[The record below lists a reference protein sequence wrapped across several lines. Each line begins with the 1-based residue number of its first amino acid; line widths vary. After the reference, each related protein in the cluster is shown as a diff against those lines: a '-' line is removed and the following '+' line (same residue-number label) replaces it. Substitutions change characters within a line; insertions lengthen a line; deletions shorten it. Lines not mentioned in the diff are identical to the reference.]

1 MPFCPK
7 CKYEYKEGIKIC
19 SDCNVELVESLSAV
33 TVSVFTRD
41 ENTVDEALDFLTK
54 NDFTGAFKQESANA
68 EEMFDLLVPEAKYK
82 EAIGMLNV
90 YYRDVHENTEEEQEL
105 EDKRKEN
112 AENAPRYIDTS
123 DRAEN
128 YKSGASVL
136 IGVGIIGIIVLV
148 LVNLGIISLPVPAST
163 LSLINIVMGLLF
175 VAFVILGINSFTV
188 YKKIQK
194 IADEED
200 SIEDKI
206 DAWADSE
213 LDIESLKINDSD
225 EDSDEIKYFNRTE
238 SLRKQVEEKF
248 PELDPSFKEHIIE
261 DLYDRIF
268 GCE

>member
-7 CKYEYKEGIKIC
+7 CKYEYKDGIKIC
-19 SDCNVELVESLSAV
+19 SDCNVELVDSLSVITVAV
-33 TVSVFTRD
+33 FSRD
-41 ENTVDEALDFLTK
+41 EKTVDEALEFLSK
-54 NDFTGAFKQESANA
+54 NDFTGAYKIESENA
-68 EEMFDLLVPEAKYK
+68 VDLYDLRVPEAKYK
-82 EAIGMLNV
+82 EAVEMLNV
-90 YYRDVHENTEEEQEL
+90 YYREVHEETEEEQE
-105 EDKRKEN
+105 EKKER
-112 AENAPRYIDTS
+112 EEISQSTPRYVDTS

-136 IGVGIIGIIVLV
+136 IGVGIIGIILLV
-148 LVNLGIISLPVPAST
+148 LINLGVVKLPVPEST
-163 LSLINIVMGLLF
+163 KTLINIVMGALF
-175 VAFVILGINSFTV
+175 IIFVGLGINSFMV

-206 DAWADSE
+206 DNWADNI
-213 LDIESLKINDSD
+213 LDVESLKTNDSD

-238 SLRKQVEEKF
+238 NLRKQLDENF
-248 PELDPSFKEHIIE
+248 PDLNPSFREHVIE